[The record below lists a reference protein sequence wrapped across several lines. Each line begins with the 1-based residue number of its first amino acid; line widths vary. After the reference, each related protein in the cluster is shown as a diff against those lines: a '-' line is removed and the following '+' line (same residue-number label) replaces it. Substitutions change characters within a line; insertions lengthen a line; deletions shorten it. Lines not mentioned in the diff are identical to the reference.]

1 MTDPFSL
8 AGIRQRLSAA
18 HISSEQ
24 ADRLADVI
32 AASLRETCATSFPGS
47 DYELWCQMLPESL
60 LDLIVEVLTWTDDGL
75 IAADHLPAG
84 AASRVLEDLCMKGLI
99 APAS

>member
-18 HISSEQ
+18 HISSDQ

-32 AASLRETCATSFPGS
+32 VASLQETCVTSFPGA
-47 DYELWCQMLPESL
+47 DYDTWRQMLPESL
-60 LDLIVEVLTWTDDGL
+60 LGLIVEILTWTDDGL

-84 AASRVLEDLCMKGLI
+84 AAGRVLEDLCVKGLI
-99 APAS
+99 SPVS